1 LSDEIP
7 HEQDDFQA
15 TLPPSASAPGLPE
28 RLNGVPPGLPVATA
42 DKEGGGPGIARQ
54 RLVAVVELILCS
66 SIPTQI
72 LLQGLMIGLGWKPRT
87 EDGGLS
93 LSFVVTM
100 SLADTVVLIALMV
113 ALTRARGE
121 SVSALWLGQRSVW
134 KEALLG
140 VSLVPSIFLMVVV
153 ILTSL
158 RLFAPVLHNVET
170 NPLEEMATGGMM
182 NAAAFGVVGILA
194 GGVREELQRAFMLRR
209 FEYFGGV
216 NVGVVVLSIAFG
228 LGHVVQGW
236 DAAVTTGA
244 LGFVWAVMYLWRR
257 SSIAP
262 IVSHAG
268 FNSIEVLRIAIA
280 GG

>member
-1 LSDEIP
+1 LTDEIP
-7 HEQDDFQA
+7 PQQDEFQPGR
-15 TLPPSASAPGLPE
+15 PP
-28 RLNGVPPGLPVATA
+28 
-42 DKEGGGPGIARQ
+42 EGGSHEAGSVGLARQ

-72 LLQGLMIGLGWKPRT
+72 LLQGLLIGLGWEPRT
-87 EDGGLS
+87 RDGGLS

-134 KEALLG
+134 KEAMLG

-153 ILTSL
+153 ILTSV
-158 RLFAPVLHNVET
+158 RRFAPVLHNVET
-170 NPLEEMATGGMM
+170 NPLEEMATGGVM

-209 FEYFGGV
+209 FEHFGGV

-257 SSIAP
+257 SSVAP